1 MRTLAS
7 ATIKYMALCIAII
20 AIFTFS
26 QSAAR
31 ADEVTI
37 AGNTSGAFGGLTP
50 GLSFAG
56 NSFNVTTSSGFAALS
71 GLQRLGTF
79 SQVANQGALSGNFTL
94 TINFTLPTGIAGG
107 GSTNYVATVS
117 GNVGPTD
124 NGGAQITFTTPSQTF
139 TFNNGTATGSF
150 TLTLPNF
157 VGVTSGRSVELSAV
171 ITGAQQQNQ
180 VPEPATILLLGTGLS
195 GLAGVARRRMR
206 RNRASAKTE

>member
-7 ATIKYMALCIAII
+7 ITIKSLAISIAII
-20 AIFTFS
+20 AIFTFG
-26 QSAAR
+26 QSTAR

-37 AGNTSGAFGGLTP
+37 AGNTSGNFTGLTP

-56 NSFNVTTSSGFAALS
+56 NSFSVTTQGGFAALS
-71 GLQRLGTF
+71 DIQRLGTF
-79 SQVANQGALSGNFTL
+79 TQLANQGPLNGNFTL

-107 GSTNYVATVS
+107 STTNYTATVS
-117 GNVGPTD
+117 GNVGPT
-124 NGGAQITFTTPSQTF
+124 NQGGAQISFINPSQTF
-139 TFNNGTATGSF
+139 TFNTGSAVGSF

-157 VGVTSGRSVELSAV
+157 VGVTSGHSVELSAV

-180 VPEPATILLLGTGLS
+180 VPEPATILLLGTGLT

-206 RNRASAKTE
+206 RNRAAANTE

>member
-7 ATIKYMALCIAII
+7 ATIKHLALCIAII

-56 NSFNVTTSSGFAALS
+56 NTFNVTTQGGFAALS
-71 GLQRLGTF
+71 DVQRLGTF
-79 SQVANQGALSGNFTL
+79 TQLANQGPLNGSFTL
-94 TINFTLPTGIAGG
+94 TINFTLPTGITG
-107 GSTNYVATVS
+107 GSTANYQAIVS

-124 NGGAQITFTTPSQTF
+124 NGGASIDFTSPSQTF
-139 TFNNGTATGSF
+139 NFSNGSATGSF
-150 TLTLPNF
+150 TLL
-157 VGVTSGRSVELSAV
+157 VRSVSVTSGRSVELSGQ
-171 ITGAQQQNQ
+171 ILGGQQQNQ
-180 VPEPATILLLGTGLS
+180 VPEPATILLLGTGLT

-206 RNRASAKTE
+206 RNRSAAKTE